1 MNTVNTTER
10 KYYYSEIFYSIQG
23 EGHYTGVPTAWL
35 RFFLCNLQ
43 CNGFGQI
50 DPTNPESYELPFED
64 FDVTTVK
71 RVEDLPV
78 WEKGCDS
85 SYTWAKKFKGLM
97 GQETPTVL
105 ASKIV
110 DAIKTES
117 NPEGKF
123 LHPISKQH
131 QHMCFTGGEP
141 LMATGQMAV
150 VGIYNTLKEQ
160 DNLPGSMTFE
170 TNGTQRLRDPFIDW
184 VNSIDTEVFF
194 SCSPKLFTVSGEK
207 SDKAIKPE
215 IVAEYHKLSK
225 AGQLKFVVGPKE
237 REWDEMEE
245 AVEKFRSAGVDW
257 PVWIMPTGAREQ
269 EQHASAGD
277 VAQKAF
283 KRGYNVAARV
293 HVYLFGNKIGT

>member
-1 MNTVNTTER
+1 MVEK

-23 EGHYTGVPTAWL
+23 EGHYTGIPTAWI

-43 CNGFGQI
+43 CSGFGQI
-50 DPTNPESYELPFED
+50 DPTRPETYDLPFED

-97 GQETPTVL
+97 GQETPSVL
-105 ASKIV
+105 AEKIV
-110 DAIKTES
+110 NCLKNES
-117 NPEGKF
+117 NPKGLFE
-123 LHPISKQH
+123 HPVTKQKQH
-131 QHMCFTGGEP
+131 LCFTGGEP
-141 LMATGQMAV
+141 LMVTGQQAV

-160 DNLPGSMTFE
+160 NNLPGSMTFE
-170 TNGTQRLRDPFIDW
+170 TNGTQILRDPFIDW
-184 VNSIDTEVFF
+184 VRSIDTEVFF

-207 SDKAIKPE
+207 TEKAIKPE
-215 IVAEYHKLSK
+215 TVAEYHKLSK
-225 AGQLKFVVGPKE
+225 AGQLKFVIGPKQ

-245 AVEKFRSAGVDW
+245 AVEKFRSAGVNW
-257 PVWIMPTGAREQ
+257 PVWIMPTGAREE
-269 EQHASAGD
+269 EQHATAGE
-277 VAQKAF
+277 VAAKAF